1 MLLLIL
7 RLKRTADEIY
17 PLPVLTSEADFVCRA
32 AARGNHF
39 TERFSAFCPEFLP
52 LIKLCE

>member
-17 PLPVLTSEADFVCRA
+17 PLSVLTSEADFVCVAKTTA
-32 AARGNHF
+32 AAVFRGVLRLLF
-39 TERFSAFCPEFLP
+39 
-52 LIKLCE
+52 